1 MRNGSYVKAALK
13 EWDLKVDTDDPLE
26 NWAIEYLR
34 WELPEAIEIMDERIR
49 RVSAQIT
56 ESWTEE
62 ETCRRYVGRATYEAC
77 VPVIKT
83 LFESAAMSAEEIYDQ
98 Q

>member
-1 MRNGSYVKAALK
+1 MRNGSYVKADLK
-13 EWDLKVDTDDPLE
+13 EWYLKVDTDAPLE

-49 RVSAQIT
+49 RVSAQIR